1 MALPRQFRR
10 LRIALIG
17 FGDVAR
23 RLLAQRQTTHGA
35 SGGPRFFAIGRNP
48 QRNTFKA
55 RNSAIR
61 ALNWNLDQPDKSRR
75 AARISNAAVILVP
88 PSEAHPSRDLRMQ
101 RFAAMLRASGRRM
114 PLVYISTTGVYGD
127 TQGGV
132 VTELSPCNA
141 RQPRSRR
148 RISAEGMLRPLGAC
162 VLRAPG
168 IYAQDRLPT
177 ARLAARQPALR
188 AEDDVYTNHIHAED
202 LARLSWVALFR
213 GRPGRVINAV
223 DETGMKMGDY
233 FDAVA
238 DATGLPRPPRISR
251 QEMLAL
257 GSSGQMN
264 PMMMSFLSESRRVQ
278 TARIESDLRVNLRFP
293 TVSDSLKS
301 LNSLKG
307 HNISAP

>member
-17 FGDVAR
+17 FGDVAH
-23 RLLAQRQTTHGA
+23 RLLTQRQATHGA

-48 QRNTFKA
+48 QLGALTIHRNT
-55 RNSAIR
+55 IQ
-61 ALNWNLDQPDKSRR
+61 ALNWNLDQRDKSRR

-88 PSEAHPSRDLRMQ
+88 PSEAHPFRDLRMQ
-101 RFAAMLRASGRRM
+101 RFAAMLRASGRRI

-148 RISAEGMLRPLGAC
+148 RVSAEQLLRPLGAS

-213 GRPGRVINAV
+213 GHPGRVINAV

-251 QEMLAL
+251 EEMLAL
-257 GSSGQMN
+257 GKAGQIN
-264 PMMMSFLSESRRVQ
+264 PMMMSFLTESRRVH
-278 TARIESDLRVNLRFP
+278 TLRIHRELVDRLRYP
-293 TVSDSLKS
+293 TVHDALAT
-301 LNSLKG
+301 LKG
-307 HNISAP
+307 

>member
-1 MALPRQFRR
+1 MALPRRFRR
-10 LRIALIG
+10 LRIALVG
-17 FGDVAR
+17 FGDVAH
-23 RLLAQRQTTHGA
+23 RLLAQRQATHGA

-48 QRNTFKA
+48 QLGALTAHGNT
-55 RNSAIR
+55 IQ
-61 ALNWNLDQPDKSRR
+61 ALNWDLDQRDKSRR

-88 PSEAHPSRDLRMQ
+88 PSDVHPFRDLRMQ
-101 RFAAMLRASGRRM
+101 RLAAMLRASGRRV

-132 VTELSPCNA
+132 VTEVSPCNA
-141 RQPRSRR
+141 RQSRSRR
-148 RISAEGMLRPLGAC
+148 RVHAEQLLRPLGAC

-238 DATGLPRPPRISR
+238 DAAGLPRPPRISR
-251 QEMLAL
+251 EEMLAL
-257 GSSGQMN
+257 GKTGQIN
-264 PMMMSFLSESRRVQ
+264 PMMMSFLTESRRVH
-278 TARIESDLRVNLRFP
+278 TARIKLDLGVNLKFP
-293 TVSDSLKS
+293 TVLDSLKS
-301 LNSLKG
+301 LNSHKK
-307 HNISAP
+307 

>member
-1 MALPRQFRR
+1 MALPRRFRR

-17 FGDVAR
+17 FGDVAH
-23 RLLAQRQTTHGA
+23 RLLSQRQATQGA

-48 QRNTFKA
+48 KLGAISAHGNT
-55 RNSAIR
+55 IQ

-75 AARISNAAVILVP
+75 TARISNAAVILVP
-88 PSEAHPSRDLRMQ
+88 PSEAHPFRDLRMQ

-132 VTELSPCNA
+132 VTEVSPCNA

-148 RISAEGMLRPLGAC
+148 RVNAEQLLRPLGAC

-257 GSSGQMN
+257 GASGQIN
-264 PMMMSFLSESRRVQ
+264 PMMMSFLSESRKVRTQ
-278 TARIESDLRVNLRFP
+278 RIKTELVDRLRYP
-293 TVSDSLKS
+293 TVHDALAT
-301 LNSLKG
+301 LKG
-307 HNISAP
+307 

>member
-10 LRIALIG
+10 LRVALIG
-17 FGDVAR
+17 FGDVAH
-23 RLLAQRQTTHGA
+23 RLLAQRQATHGA
-35 SGGPRFFAIGRNP
+35 SGGPRFFAIGRSP
-48 QRNTFKA
+48 QRGALTAHGNTLQ
-55 RNSAIR
+55 
-61 ALNWNLDQPDKSRR
+61 ALRWNLDQPDKSRR
-75 AARISNAAVILVP
+75 AARIGNAAVILVP
-88 PSEAHPSRDLRMQ
+88 PSEAHPVRDLRMQ
-101 RFAAMLRASGRRM
+101 RFAAMLRASGRRI

-127 TQGGV
+127 SQGGV

-148 RISAEGMLRPLGAC
+148 RVDAEQLLRPLGAC

-233 FDAVA
+233 FDTVA

-257 GSSGQMN
+257 GASGQIN
-264 PMMMSFLSESRRVQ
+264 PMMMSFLSESRRVH
-278 TARIESDLRVNLRFP
+278 TLRIKSDLGVNLKFP
-293 TVSDSLKS
+293 TVLGSLKTLDS
-301 LNSLKG
+301 
-307 HNISAP
+307 H

>member
-10 LRIALIG
+10 LRITLIG
-17 FGDVAR
+17 FGDVAQ
-23 RLLAQRQTTHGA
+23 RLLAQQTSAPGA
-35 SGGPRFFAIGRNP
+35 RGGPRFFAIGRSP
-48 QRNTFKA
+48 DLADLRG
-55 RNSAIR
+55 RR
-61 ALNWNLDQPDKSRR
+61 LPVCGLRWDLDQPAKSRR
-75 AARISNAAVILVP
+75 AARIGHAAVIFVP
-88 PSEAHPSRDLRMQ
+88 PSEAHPFRDLRMQ
-101 RFAAMLRASGRRM
+101 RFAAMLRAGGRRI

-127 TQGGV
+127 SQGAI
-132 VTELSPCNA
+132 VTEVSPCNA

-148 RISAEGMLRPLGAC
+148 RLSAEQTLRPLGAC

-177 ARLAARQPALR
+177 ARLAAGQPALR
-188 AEDDVYTNHIHAED
+188 TDEDVYTNHIHAED

-223 DETGMKMGDY
+223 DETDMKMGDY

-251 QEMLAL
+251 QEMLGL
-257 GSSGQMN
+257 GKAGRIN

-278 TARIESDLRVNLRFP
+278 TARVQSDLGVNLKFP
-293 TVSDSLKS
+293 TVGDSLKS
-301 LNSLKG
+301 LHS
-307 HNISAP
+307 HD

>member
-1 MALPRQFRR
+1 MALPRRFRR

-17 FGDVAR
+17 FGDVAH
-23 RLLAQRQTTHGA
+23 RLLTQRLATPGA
-35 SGGPRFFAIGRNP
+35 SGGPKFFAIGRSP
-48 QRNTFKA
+48 DLAAFSTHRHRTG
-55 RNSAIR
+55 R
-61 ALNWNLDQPDKSRR
+61 LNWDLDQRSKSRR
-75 AARISNAAVILVP
+75 AASISNAAIIFVP
-88 PSEAHPSRDLRMQ
+88 PSEAHASRDLRMQ
-101 RFAAMLRASGRRM
+101 QFAAMVVASGRRM

-132 VTELSPCNA
+132 VTEISPCNA

-148 RISAEGMLRPLGAC
+148 RVSAEQVLRPLGAC

-177 ARLAARQPALR
+177 ARLAAHQPALR

-251 QEMLAL
+251 QDMLAL
-257 GSSGQMN
+257 AKAGKIN
-264 PMMMSFLSESRRVQ
+264 PMMMSFLTESRRVH
-278 TARIESDLRVNLRFP
+278 TMRIKNELVDRLRYP
-293 TVSDSLKS
+293 TVHDALAA
-301 LNSLKG
+301 LKG
-307 HNISAP
+307 